1 MQAYLAQI
9 QMTLRLVVRN
19 RAALIFGYGFPL
31 VFFFLFS
38 GLFGAG
44 GSGSMAAQVV
54 SMVLTIGVLGSGFFG
69 AGLQAVQNREQNIL
83 RRFKVAPIT
92 PSPILVSAIVASLVS
107 YMPMSV
113 LIVGLAHRFYGM
125 PWPQN
130 WPSLFLFIAI
140 GVVTFCTMGNI
151 VAAVVNSMQE
161 AQILT
166 NILYMP
172 MLMLGGAAIPL
183 TIMPQWVQV
192 IAQFLPSSYFMTG
205 VQSILSGRTTFF
217 GNLGGVGALVLTS
230 AVGTLLGIKLF
241 RWEKEEK
248 MRSSA
253 KFWLVGVLAPFIVL
267 GVYQVYAKGNINQV
281 KLLARDVSRSR
292 TWLIHDARIF
302 VGDGTVI
309 EQGSVLI
316 RSGKIA
322 EVYKGAAPDA
332 KSLNA
337 DVIEGG
343 GKTLLPGLIDMHV
356 HLGAPGIAGE
366 RGSGPPEDNILREL
380 AAYLYSG
387 VIAVKSMGDGIDSML
402 QHRATI
408 SSGDKLGA
416 ELFAVGPLFT
426 AEGGHG
432 TEFLAYVPQQYR
444 EQASGQTIRIPKT
457 PEEARAQVAE
467 LKMKGV
473 DGIKAILDAGG
484 GSTHFNRM
492 DTTILK
498 ALVDAAHAANLPI
511 MVHTGSAQDVADAV
525 AAGVDGIEHGAMR
538 DTIPPELFT
547 RIRDKGISYDPTLV
561 MLETI
566 QAFIDGNA
574 SPLDRS
580 LVQQIVPANVLAQG
594 KQGITSAGANSAREM
609 LRGYPFRQ
617 DLAAENLAAANKAG
631 VTLVAGTDSGNPML
645 VHGPAVHRE
654 LQLWVKAGVPAAV
667 ALQAATFN
675 AAHMLKVDGR
685 IGLVKEGRE
694 ANLLLVDG
702 NPLEDISAT
711 ERISTILFKG
721 ERVNRAGLFDQ
732 K

>member
-9 QMTLRLVVRN
+9 RMTLRLVVRN

-44 GSGSMAAQVV
+44 GSGSMAGQVV

-92 PSPILVSAIVASLVS
+92 PAPMLVAAIVASLVS
-107 YMPMSV
+107 YMPMSA
-113 LIVGLAHRFYGM
+113 LIVVLAHRFYGM

-130 WPSLFLFIAI
+130 PLSLFLFIAI

-161 AQILT
+161 AQLLT
-166 NILYMP
+166 NLLYMP

-183 TIMPQWVQV
+183 SIMPQWVQL

-205 VQSILSGRTTFF
+205 VQSILSGRTTFI

-267 GVYQVYAKGNINQV
+267 GAYQVYAKGNINQV

-292 TWLIHDARIF
+292 TWLIHDARVF

-316 RSGKIA
+316 RNGMIA
-322 EVYKGAAPDA
+322 QVYKGSAPDA

-337 DVIEGG
+337 DVIEGA

-356 HLGAPGIAGE
+356 HLGAPGISGE
-366 RGSGPPEDNILREL
+366 RGAGPPDDNVDREL

-387 VIAVKSMGDGIDSML
+387 VTAVKSMGDGIDSML
-402 QHRATI
+402 QHRTTI
-408 SSGDKLGA
+408 ASGDKLGA
-416 ELFAVGPLFT
+416 ELFTVGPMFT
-426 AEGGHG
+426 TEGGHG
-432 TEFLAYVPQQYR
+432 TEFLSYVPQQYR
-444 EQASGQTIRIPKT
+444 EQASVQTIRMPKT
-457 PEEARAQVAE
+457 PDEARAQVAE

-492 DTTILK
+492 DTAILK

-511 MVHTGSAQDVADAV
+511 MVHTGSAQDVADAL

-538 DTIPPELFT
+538 DAIPPELLT
-547 RIRDKGISYDPTLV
+547 RMRDKGISYDPTLV
-561 MLETI
+561 ALETI
-566 QAFIDGNA
+566 QAFIDGNT

-580 LVQQIVPANVLAQG
+580 LVQQIVPADVLAKG
-594 KQGITSAGANSAREM
+594 KQGLTSDGANAARDV
-609 LRGYPFRQ
+609 LRGYPFRLDVATQ
-617 DLAAENLAAANKAG
+617 NLAAANRAG

-654 LQLWVKAGVPAAV
+654 MQLWVKAGVPAAA
-667 ALQAATFN
+667 ALQAATYN
-675 AAHMLKVDGR
+675 AAHMLKADGR
-685 IGLVKEGRE
+685 IGLVQEGRE